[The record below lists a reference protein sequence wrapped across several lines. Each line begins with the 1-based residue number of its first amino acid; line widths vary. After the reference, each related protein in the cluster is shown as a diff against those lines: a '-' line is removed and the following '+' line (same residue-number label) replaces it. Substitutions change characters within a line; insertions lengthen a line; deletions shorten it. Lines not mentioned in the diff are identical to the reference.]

1 MMKKAMSMVLAAA
14 LTLGMISGCSSI
26 STDGQPEAGDGRNY
40 GRFRW
45 TGGRGPG
52 GGDQGAAGEGQF

>member
-26 STDGQPEAGDGRNY
+26 STDDSPKQE
-40 GRFRW
+40 
-45 TGGRGPG
+45 T
-52 GGDQGAAGEGQF
+52 AATTAASGEPAA

>member
-26 STDGQPEAGDGRNY
+26 STDDSPKQETAA
-40 GRFRW
+40 
-45 TGGRGPG
+45 TTAASGPG